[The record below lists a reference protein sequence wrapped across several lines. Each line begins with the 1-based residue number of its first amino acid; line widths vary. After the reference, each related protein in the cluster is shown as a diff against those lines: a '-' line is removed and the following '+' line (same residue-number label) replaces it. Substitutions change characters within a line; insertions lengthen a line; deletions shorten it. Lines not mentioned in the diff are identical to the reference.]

1 MNEFFRVWKAAKS
14 KYNLT
19 RIVNKSIFKGY
30 SMKIYSDERLI
41 VSVSNED
48 EQEMYLD
55 AATSL
60 LGFLRIH
67 EHIIHAS
74 CSARKESE

>member
-19 RIVNKSIFKGY
+19 RIVNKSIFEGY

-55 AATSL
+55 AAISL

-74 CSARKESE
+74 SSARKGSE

>member
-1 MNEFFRVWKAAKS
+1 MNEFFRVWMVAKS

-41 VSVSNED
+41 VSIAVIGETERCESVTD
-48 EQEMYLD
+48 RRFD
-55 AATSL
+55 
-60 LGFLRIH
+60 
-67 EHIIHAS
+67 HIAD
-74 CSARKESE
+74 

>member
-19 RIVNKSIFKGY
+19 RIVNKSIFTGY

-55 AATSL
+55 AAISL

-74 CSARKESE
+74 SSARKGSE

>member
-1 MNEFFRVWKAAKS
+1 
-14 KYNLT
+14 
-19 RIVNKSIFKGY
+19 
-30 SMKIYSDERLI
+30 MKIYSDERLI

-74 CSARKESE
+74 SSARKGSE